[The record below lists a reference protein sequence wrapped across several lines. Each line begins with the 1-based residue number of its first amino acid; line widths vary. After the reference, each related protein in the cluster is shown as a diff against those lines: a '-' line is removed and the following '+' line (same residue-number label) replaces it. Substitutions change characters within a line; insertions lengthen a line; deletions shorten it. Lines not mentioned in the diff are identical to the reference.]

1 MTPEQIND
9 LRQRVIRGEQVS
21 EDELREAIA
30 ALRNNRF
37 AANNAAVAKA
47 EKRSAK
53 SAQSANLA
61 SIVAQALAGKL
72 E

>member
-9 LRQRVIRGEQVS
+9 LRQRVIRGETVS
-21 EDELREAIA
+21 EDELREAIT

-37 AANNAAVAKA
+37 AANTAAIAKA